1 MSNSPSSSDNKSGD
15 SVKLPVKWMALE
27 SLHDGIFSEKSDVVS
42 CKYECALYFLFYH
55 QWSYGVLC
63 WEIFSLG
70 KNPYPGLG
78 PRDVIETLDKGD
90 RLKCPTNA
98 ACTDDM

>member
-1 MSNSPSSSDNKSGD
+1 MSVHYTFSSTTSG
-15 SVKLPVKWMALE
+15 
-27 SLHDGIFSEKSDVVS
+27 LH
-42 CKYECALYFLFYH
+42 
-55 QWSYGVLC
+55 GVLC

-78 PRDVIETLDKGD
+78 PRDVIETLDNGD

>member
-42 CKYECALYFLFYH
+42 RKYE
-55 QWSYGVLC
+55 YGVC
-63 WEIFSLG
+63 TIITFSS
-70 KNPYPGLG
+70 PTSGLMVYCVG
-78 PRDVIETLDKGD
+78 RYSV
-90 RLKCPTNA
+90 
-98 ACTDDM
+98 